1 MNLAISSI
9 GTNGF
14 ICTFFFS
21 CKKYDIIIIS
31 YYYFGDDTMHDILKK
46 YLFDKCIL
54 VNDTNDNKD
63 YKAVLL
69 ALANKLG
76 IQIVEGEK
84 KLNIDIF
91 KYASKMMGENIP
103 LPFYEGFPESVLKLT
118 VDELQLDQLIHYIIT
133 YGQGDFSTPGY
144 SLLEENIKRNAFSEF
159 YQIKK
164 FRVLSLEEA
173 IEYLYSVMDDMASNS
188 RPLTQAQYDVFLL
201 MYEEYG
207 YLPKNFKSKDIL
219 ARLYLDT
226 NKDIFIAYFELND
239 VLRILGYIQN
249 DYYRKSE
256 LLPLNLKNCHRKII
270 TNLIDKITERNSNID
285 YCYEKKKYWN
295 ILLHHIHYK
304 PKNECGKELLKAM
317 RGNENKSVY
326 SIMEN
331 RINNGDVLGALDI
344 VIKEKGNGEALRHL
358 DYFVSRAEKNE
369 IKEILNRINMK
380 NPIILLQLYYH
391 YNSYERKYR
400 VFTYSR
406 YNLLYSYKEHKD
418 EYNKRRS
425 FIKSPIRKIL
435 LKYIY
440 DELKLILKDRVGKV
454 YIDPEMKNIAFP
466 IKEDISNIGYGVLPK
481 GSRIKLNDNN
491 VIRAFTYWELV
502 NDIDLSVLGI
512 TNDGKIKEFSW
523 RTMAFNQQKGI
534 VFSGDQTSGY
544 NGGSEYFDID
554 IKEFKKDNPNVLKLI
569 FIDNV
574 YSAITFKDIVCRAG
588 YMERESISSGEIYEP
603 KTIKT
608 AFTINGDSFVVYLFA
623 IDLVNNEFVWL
634 NTNKNS
640 FNIIAAN
647 EEFDFIEKIFKYRD
661 IFSLYDFFS
670 LCGSVVDNIEEAD
683 LIVSDS
689 YDNNDKDIIHSY
701 DIERILAILNE

>member
-1 MNLAISSI
+1 
-9 GTNGF
+9 
-14 ICTFFFS
+14 
-21 CKKYDIIIIS
+21 
-31 YYYFGDDTMHDILKK
+31 MHDVLKK

-133 YGQGDFSTPGY
+133 YGQGDFSTPGH

-164 FRVLSLEEA
+164 FRVLSLDEA

-358 DYFVSRAEKNE
+358 DYFFSRAEKNE

-418 EYNKRRS
+418 EYNKRKS

-661 IFSLYDFFS
+661 IFSLYDFFN

>member
-1 MNLAISSI
+1 
-9 GTNGF
+9 
-14 ICTFFFS
+14 
-21 CKKYDIIIIS
+21 
-31 YYYFGDDTMHDILKK
+31 MHDVLKK

-133 YGQGDFSTPGY
+133 YGQGDFSTPGH

-164 FRVLSLEEA
+164 FRVLSLDEA

-226 NKDIFIAYFELND
+226 NKDIFISYFELND

-358 DYFVSRAEKNE
+358 DYFVSRVEKNE

-418 EYNKRRS
+418 EYNKRKS

-661 IFSLYDFFS
+661 IFSLYDFFN

>member
-9 GTNGF
+9 GTNVF

-31 YYYFGDDTMHDILKK
+31 CYYFGDDTMHDILKK

-133 YGQGDFSTPGY
+133 YGQGDFSTPGH

-164 FRVLSLEEA
+164 FRVLSLDEA

-358 DYFVSRAEKNE
+358 DYFFSRAEKNE

-400 VFTYSR
+400 VFTYTR

-418 EYNKRRS
+418 EYNKRKS

-661 IFSLYDFFS
+661 IFSLYDFFN

>member
-1 MNLAISSI
+1 
-9 GTNGF
+9 
-14 ICTFFFS
+14 
-21 CKKYDIIIIS
+21 
-31 YYYFGDDTMHDILKK
+31 MHDILKK

-133 YGQGDFSTPGY
+133 YGQGDFSTPGH

-164 FRVLSLEEA
+164 FRVLSLDEA

-226 NKDIFIAYFELND
+226 NKDIFISYFELND

-358 DYFVSRAEKNE
+358 DYFFSRAEKNE

-418 EYNKRRS
+418 EYNKRKS

-661 IFSLYDFFS
+661 IFSLYDFFN

>member
-1 MNLAISSI
+1 
-9 GTNGF
+9 
-14 ICTFFFS
+14 
-21 CKKYDIIIIS
+21 
-31 YYYFGDDTMHDILKK
+31 MHDILKK

-133 YGQGDFSTPGY
+133 YGQGDFSTPGH

-164 FRVLSLEEA
+164 FRVLSLDEA

-226 NKDIFIAYFELND
+226 NKDIFISYFELND

-391 YNSYERKYR
+391 YNSYERKR

-418 EYNKRRS
+418 EYNKRKS

-661 IFSLYDFFS
+661 IFSLYDFFN